1 MKKIIGSIIIL
12 VGVLFLFSNY
22 DVIIIDNM
30 WGYIWTISIIA
41 VGITGIVSR
50 KQFDFLFSAFILIGT
65 LFLFKE
71 TGIINQGFI
80 NKTLG
85 PILIIIIGITFFINY
100 SKYTKTNGK
109 FKKYLAVF
117 SGIEEKVEDNAYVGN
132 EVTAIFGGV
141 ELDLRKVKFKDK
153 VTHMNM
159 TVAFGGIDI
168 IVPKNVKVTTNGLPI
183 FGGIENKVTNN
194 EKYDYEIIINYN
206 IVFGGIEIKD

>member
-12 VGVLFLFSNY
+12 VGVLFLLSNY
-22 DVIIIDNM
+22 DIILIDNL
-30 WGYIWTISIIA
+30 WGYVWSISIIA

-50 KQFDFLFSAFILIGT
+50 KQFDFLYSAFILVGA

-71 TGIINQGFI
+71 IEIIEQSFI

-85 PILIIIIGITFFINY
+85 PLLIIIIGITFFINY

-117 SGIEEKVEDNAYVGN
+117 SGIEEKIEDNAYAGN

-141 ELDLRKVKFKDK
+141 DLDLRKVKFKDK

-159 TVAFGGIDI
+159 TVVFGGIDI

-183 FGGIENKVTNN
+183 FGGIENKVANN
-194 EKYDYEIIINYN
+194 EENDYEIIINYN